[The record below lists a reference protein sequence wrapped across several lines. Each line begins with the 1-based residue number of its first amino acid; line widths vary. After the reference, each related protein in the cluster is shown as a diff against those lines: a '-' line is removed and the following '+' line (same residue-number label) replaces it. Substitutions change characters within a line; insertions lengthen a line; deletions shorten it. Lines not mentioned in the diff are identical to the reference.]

1 MGSTRLPGKVMKKI
15 NGKTVIELLIARLTK
30 SNQLNKIIIA
40 TSDKTQND
48 PLVKHINSLGY
59 ICERGSEDDVLARYY
74 ETAVKHKLEVIVRIT
89 GDCPLVDPLIVD
101 DIIEMYKCGD
111 SQYISNVSPPSYPDG
126 LDVEVFSFEALKLAY
141 NQATDPFE
149 REHVTPFIRNQSNIK
164 QSNLINDVDL
174 SNLRW
179 TLDEKEDFEV
189 IKNIFNHFH
198 PNIFFHWS
206 KILELHEM
214 KPEFFSA
221 NKRFIRNE
229 A

>member
-1 MGSTRLPGKVMKKI
+1 MKNFFTKNTIFRNFLILTILSFSMSFSNYAFSKNTNEIDAAIESALNRFKDEIKGSQAYLDGARGIL
-15 NGKTVIELLIARLTK
+15 VIPRMIKAGV
-30 SNQLNKIIIA
+30 I
-40 TSDKTQND
+40 
-48 PLVKHINSLGY
+48 LGMEY
-59 ICERGSEDDVLARYY
+59 GEGA
-74 ETAVKHKLEVIVRIT
+74 
-89 GDCPLVDPLIVD
+89 LIVD

-111 SQYISNVSPPSYPDG
+111 SQYISNVSPSSYPDG
-126 LDVEVFSFEALKLAY
+126 LDVEVFSFEVLKLAY

-164 QSNLINDVDL
+164 QSNLIHDVDL